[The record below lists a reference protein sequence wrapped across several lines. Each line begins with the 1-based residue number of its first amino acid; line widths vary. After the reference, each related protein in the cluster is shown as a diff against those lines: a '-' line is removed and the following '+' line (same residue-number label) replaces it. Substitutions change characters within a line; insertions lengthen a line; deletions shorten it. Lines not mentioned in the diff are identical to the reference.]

1 MEKDRIFLDA
11 YSCCYDPEDNP
22 VKKKEVERELV
33 ECRVT
38 LSDGRVKTI
47 GFYKGA

>member
-1 MEKDRIFLDA
+1 MEKDRIFPGA
-11 YSCCYDPEDNP
+11 HSCYDPEDNP

-47 GFYKGA
+47 DFYKGA